1 MTCGQ
6 PMMAVRMPSH
16 PIALALISMC
26 GLPLA
31 APSANSS
38 GRPSPTL
45 ASHVMGDLR
54 GKVPLVLDAGPCV
67 CGLESSVLDG
77 LSSPPV
83 LLRPRSV
90 TYEQLC
96 GLPGM
101 TALQVGG
108 TGRGA
113 ARTGGG
119 AE

>member
-1 MTCGQ
+1 MRPAHDGCAH
-6 PMMAVRMPSH
+6 AVTPHRARAHQHVRP
-16 PIALALISMC
+16 
-26 GLPLA
+26 
-31 APSANSS
+31 AP

-54 GKVPLVLDAGPCV
+54 GEVPLVLDAGLCV